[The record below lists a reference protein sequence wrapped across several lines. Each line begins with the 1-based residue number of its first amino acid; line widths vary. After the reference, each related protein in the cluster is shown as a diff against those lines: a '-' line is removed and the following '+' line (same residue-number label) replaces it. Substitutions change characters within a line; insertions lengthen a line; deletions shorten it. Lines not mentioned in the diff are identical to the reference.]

1 MIIRSRLFRSLATA
15 LVAVPLSVL
24 ALNPSPASA
33 TATGCYGNPGSSG
46 STCITVNGSGLRVDS
61 VKATLT
67 KNHLGSGCYRVTIT
81 FGSTYSIAATRC
93 GDGRTRVY
101 GPDPVLMSF
110 PNGTRACA
118 SWSYNPSIRPC
129 VTIHS

>member
-1 MIIRSRLFRSLATA
+1 MIIRSRLLGILATA
-15 LVAVPLSVL
+15 LLAVPLSLL
-24 ALNPSPASA
+24 ALSPSPAFA
-33 TATGCYGNPGSSG
+33 TATGCTGNPGSSG

-67 KNHLGSGCYRVTIT
+67 RNHLGSGCHRVTIT
-81 FGSTYSIAATRC
+81 FGSTYSIGATRC

-101 GPDPVLMSF
+101 GPEPVLMSF
-110 PNGTRACA
+110 PNGTMACA

-129 VTIHS
+129 VTIHN